1 MTGFTTP
8 TAEQVKEALRRIP
21 TPQLRRAFY
30 EGLKNPLWL
39 EPLKQEGTFLNPPPR
54 ITMDDGSTGDPYW
67 PEIEYVV
74 RVANRAPHVAVDI
87 LLGLKESDNAWVR
100 RALFSIGAA
109 VPASE
114 AARLKPVLKAW
125 VASGF
130 GWRTDPR
137 EMVNFAVNLITGGER
152 KTGEWVANA
161 LFRPGGHGDSRKPDL
176 VLEEYWYE
184 AGLPQVAEALGPA
197 GLPMVLG
204 WLIEYEKVSGHLDGG
219 SFTRPSIRERRD
231 IDRDVEDALID
242 AVRDLA
248 IAAAEASPGDTV
260 GLLLGVKSMLTR
272 RIAMFATTAALAN
285 VGHGEDP
292 SPELIDAAGRLLSDP
307 LSNDERCRVD
317 FAELAREVARHDP
330 LALDPLVEFIAA
342 GPGLSADELRERLR
356 RDEDESDAETE
367 VRVAEFIERWEHS
380 WLASIGAAALPDV
393 LVPRLAELDEQLGVI
408 EDPLRPPFM
417 ITSWT
422 GPNSPLTQDEM
433 AGMSPEELVAH
444 LETWHDLGDGWGPEP
459 SHEGQARE
467 LTTLVTANPESL
479 AGARGLVGRLRPTYL
494 RAILR
499 AWAAAFKATLDLD
512 WDQVLETVHDV
523 LVHRDELDVP
533 REGGNMDDDPDFTWA
548 KQAAV
553 SLLADLLKKTDPPR
567 VPAETLHQLADL
579 LMELAPS
586 ETAWVSY
593 AAEERES
600 GMDPLMLSLNWLW
613 PIHVRGLAV
622 LVGYGPTASW
632 SGRARAA
639 LLVELERPDPRG
651 AVHAVIGESLGRLL
665 NADETWTKS
674 RISDWFGDAAG
685 IDSGQQ
691 IALSTAMA
699 IHHYHRALFGLLTP
713 SILAA
718 LALPDPIADGWKH
731 HNSTPTQR
739 IGEWAVKALIYGHT
753 DWADPVVAAYF
764 GTVDARD
771 RGAALGHVA
780 WEFMHAK
787 TVDDSI
793 RDRFANIWD
802 ARMAHVEANPSDSA
816 ELRQYYWVV
825 RSGKFEAKWWLPRLK
840 RSLELDPKLAT
851 ERYMIGKDI
860 AKAADVDPRAALDV
874 TKLLIG
880 TRQNYGLT
888 LHELSRNAV
897 PIVIARALAA
907 GDDQLKAD
915 ATILMNELGEEGHL
929 ELARQVQAVL
939 DGTLTQDDVP
949 E

>member
-1 MTGFTTP
+1 MTGFTAP
-8 TAEQVKEALRRIP
+8 TAEQVKETLRRIP

-39 EPLKQEGTFLNPPPR
+39 EPLNNEGVFQAPPPR
-54 ITMDDGSTGDPYW
+54 VTMEDGSTGDPYW

-74 RVANRAPHVAVDI
+74 RVASQAPRVAVDI

-100 RALFSIGAA
+100 RALFAIGST

-137 EMVNFAVNLITGGER
+137 EMVNFAVNLIAGGER

-161 LFRPGGHGDSRKPDL
+161 LFRPGAGGDSRRPDL

-184 AGLPQVAEALGPA
+184 AGLPQVVEALGAA

-204 WLIEYEKVSGHLDGG
+204 WLIEYEKVTGQLEGG
-219 SFTRPSIRERRD
+219 SFSRPSIRERRD
-231 IDRDVEDALID
+231 THRDVEDALVE

-248 IAAAEASPGDTV
+248 IAAMNASPGDTV
-260 GLLLGVKSMLTR
+260 ELLLGSDSMLTR
-272 RIAMFATTAALAN
+272 RIAMFATTAVLAD
-285 VGHGEDP
+285 VGNGGTA
-292 SPELIDAAGRLLSDP
+292 SPGLIEAAGRLLFDP

-317 FAELAREVARHDP
+317 FAELAREVARHEP
-330 LALDPLVEFIAA
+330 SALDSLVEFMAA
-342 GPGLSADELRERLR
+342 GRALSAGELRERLR
-356 RDEDESDAETE
+356 RDEDESDADTE
-367 VRVAEFIERWEHS
+367 ARVAEFTERWEHN
-380 WLASIGAAALPDV
+380 WLASVGAAAIPAV
-393 LVPRLAELDEQLGVI
+393 LVSRLEELDERLGVI

-422 GPNSPLTQDEM
+422 GPNSPLTQDQM
-433 AGMSPEELVAH
+433 TGMSPEELVAH

-467 LTTLVTANPESL
+467 LTILVTTSPQSL
-479 AGARGLVGRLRPTYL
+479 AGARGLVERLRPTYL

-512 WDQVLETVHDV
+512 WDQVIETVHDV
-523 LVHRDELDVP
+523 LVHRDELDFP

-567 VPAETLHQLADL
+567 IPAETLDQLADL
-579 LMELAPS
+579 LLDLAPS
-586 ETAWVSY
+586 EGAWASY
-593 AAEERES
+593 AAEDREG
-600 GMDPLMLSLNWLW
+600 GMDPLTLSLNWQW

-632 SGRARAA
+632 SDRARSA
-639 LLVELERPDPRG
+639 LLAELERPDPRG
-651 AVHAVIGESLGRLL
+651 AVHAVIGECLGRLI
-665 NADETWTKS
+665 NADEAWTKS
-674 RISDWFGDAAG
+674 RISDWFGDAVG
-685 IDSGQQ
+685 IDRGQQ

-699 IHHYHRALFGLLTP
+699 IHHYHRALFGLLTQ
-713 SILAA
+713 SMLAA
-718 LALPDPIADGWKH
+718 LALPDPVADGWEH
-731 HNSTPTQR
+731 HNSTPIQR
-739 IGEWAVKALIYGHT
+739 IGEWAVKALIYGHS
-753 DWADPVVAAYF
+753 DWADPVVAVYF
-764 GTVDARD
+764 GMVDARD

-780 WEFMHAK
+780 WEFMHSE

-793 RDRFANIWD
+793 RDRFADVWD
-802 ARMAHVEANPSDSA
+802 ARIAHVEANPSDSA
-816 ELRQYYWVV
+816 ELREFHWVV
-825 RSGKFEAKWWLPRLK
+825 RSGKFEAEWWLPRLK
-840 RSLELDPKLAT
+840 RSLELDGDLAT
-851 ERYMIGKDI
+851 ERYLIGKDI
-860 AKAADVDPRAALDV
+860 AKAADVNPRAALDV

-880 TRQNYGLT
+880 TRQSQGLT
-888 LHELSRNAV
+888 LYELSQNAV
-897 PIVIARALAA
+897 PMVIARALAT
-907 GDDQLKAD
+907 DDEQLKAD
-915 ATILMNELGEEGHL
+915 ATILMNELGEAGHFD
-929 ELARQVQAVL
+929 LARQVEAVL
-939 DGTLTQDDVP
+939 DGTITQDDVP